1 MAVLDPLCHGSRNHD
16 RGPRY
21 QGISGVF
28 GFSVKKRSSIQD
40 YKQPQS
46 ALLDFAQSE
55 WGQGWR
61 TPYSV

>member
-1 MAVLDPLCHGSRNHD
+1 MEVGIMIEDLDIREFLEYLDFLLKKGLQYRN
-16 RGPRY
+16 
-21 QGISGVF
+21 
-28 GFSVKKRSSIQD
+28 
-40 YKQPQS
+40 KQPQL